1 MCLAAIHIC
10 IAAVDNPNSKSNNF
24 YEEFQRKSLFTDRQI
39 SIIYNRIIKQSSR
52 ENISA
57 GAYYR
62 QVKQCR
68 IKIKS
73 VLYSILLLRLCG
85 ALDREAMITLDKV
98 ALQLDVMSQALGHSD
113 TTAGQTVQDVSTVVG
128 KLIDTMCKV

>member
-1 MCLAAIHIC
+1 VCLAAIHIC

-39 SIIYNRIIKQSSR
+39 SIIYDRITKQSAR

-85 ALDREAMITLDKV
+85 ALDREAMITLDKIS
-98 ALQLDVMSQALGHSD
+98 LQLDVMSHALGHSD
-113 TTAGQTVQDVSTVVG
+113 TTEGQSVQDVSMVVG

>member
-1 MCLAAIHIC
+1 VCLAAIHIC

-24 YEEFQRKSLFTDRQI
+24 YEEFHRKSLFTDRQI

-85 ALDREAMITLDKV
+85 ALDREAMISLDKI

-113 TTAGQTVQDVSTVVG
+113 TTAGRTVQDVSTIVG

>member
-24 YEEFQRKSLFTDRQI
+24 FEEFQRKSIFTDRQI
-39 SIIYNRIIKQSSR
+39 SIIYNRIIKQSSH

-73 VLYSILLLRLCG
+73 VLYSILLLRLSG
-85 ALDREAMITLDKV
+85 ALDRDSMITLDKI
-98 ALQLDVMSQALGHSD
+98 ALQLDVMSQALGHGD
-113 TTAGQTVQDVSTVVG
+113 TTTGQTVQDVSTVVG

>member
-1 MCLAAIHIC
+1 VCLAAIHIC
-10 IAAVDNPNSKSNNF
+10 IAAVDNPDSKSNNF
-24 YEEFQRKSLFTDRQI
+24 YEEFHGKSLFTDRQI
-39 SIIYNRIIKQSSR
+39 SIIYNRITKQSSR

-85 ALDREAMITLDKV
+85 ALDREAMISLDKI

-113 TTAGQTVQDVSTVVG
+113 TTAGRTVQDVSTIVG

>member
-1 MCLAAIHIC
+1 
-10 IAAVDNPNSKSNNF
+10 VDNPNSKSNNF
-24 YEEFQRKSLFTDRQI
+24 YEEFHRKSLFTDRQI
-39 SIIYNRIIKQSSR
+39 SIIYNRITKQSSR

-85 ALDREAMITLDKV
+85 ALDREAMISLDKI

-113 TTAGQTVQDVSTVVG
+113 TTAGRVQDVSTIVG

>member
-1 MCLAAIHIC
+1 VCLAAIHIC
-10 IAAVDNPNSKSNNF
+10 IAAVDNPKSKSNNF
-24 YEEFQRKSLFTDRQI
+24 YNEFQRKSLFTDRQI
-39 SIIYNRIIKQSSR
+39 SIIYDRITKQFAR

-85 ALDREAMITLDKV
+85 ALDREAMITLDKI

-113 TTAGQTVQDVSTVVG
+113 TTAGQTVQDVSMVVG

>member
-1 MCLAAIHIC
+1 M
-10 IAAVDNPNSKSNNF
+10 AAVGNPNSKSNNF
-24 YEEFQRKSLFTDRQI
+24 YREFQRKSLFTDRQI
-39 SIIYNRIIKQSSR
+39 SIIYDRITKQFSH

-85 ALDREAMITLDKV
+85 ALDREAMISLDKM

-113 TTAGQTVQDVSTVVG
+113 TTAGRTVKDVSTIVG

>member
-24 YEEFQRKSLFTDRQI
+24 YEELQRKSLFTDRQI

-85 ALDREAMITLDKV
+85 ALDREAMISLDKI

-113 TTAGQTVQDVSTVVG
+113 TTARQTVQDVSTVVG

>member
-24 YEEFQRKSLFTDRQI
+24 YEEFQRRSLFTDRQI
-39 SIIYNRIIKQSSR
+39 SIIYNRTIKQSSR

>member
-1 MCLAAIHIC
+1 MCPAAIHIC

-24 YEEFQRKSLFTDRQI
+24 FEEFQRKSLFTDRQI

-85 ALDREAMITLDKV
+85 ALDREAMITLDKI

-113 TTAGQTVQDVSTVVG
+113 TTAGRTVQDVSTVVE

>member
-1 MCLAAIHIC
+1 VCLAAIHIC
-10 IAAVDNPNSKSNNF
+10 IAAVDNPNSKSNSF
-24 YEEFQRKSLFTDRQI
+24 YEEFHRKSLFTDRQI

-85 ALDREAMITLDKV
+85 ALDREAMISLDKI

-113 TTAGQTVQDVSTVVG
+113 TTAGRTVQDVSTIVG

>member
-24 YEEFQRKSLFTDRQI
+24 YEEFHRKSLFTDRQI
-39 SIIYNRIIKQSSR
+39 SIIYNRITKQSSR

-85 ALDREAMITLDKV
+85 ALDREAMISLDKI

-113 TTAGQTVQDVSTVVG
+113 TTAGRTVQDVSTIVG

>member
-1 MCLAAIHIC
+1 VSLAAIHIC
-10 IAAVDNPNSKSNNF
+10 IAALDNPNSKYNNF
-24 YEEFQRKSLFTDRQI
+24 YRELQRKSLFTDRQI

-85 ALDREAMITLDKV
+85 ALDREAMITLDKI

-113 TTAGQTVQDVSTVVG
+113 TTAGQTVQDVSMVVG

>member
-24 YEEFQRKSLFTDRQI
+24 YEQLQRKSLFTDRQI

-85 ALDREAMITLDKV
+85 ALDREAMITLDKI

-113 TTAGQTVQDVSTVVG
+113 TTEGQTVQDVSTVVG

>member
-73 VLYSILLLRLCG
+73 VLYSLLLLRLCG

>member
-10 IAAVDNPNSKSNNF
+10 IAAVNNPDSKSNNF
-24 YEEFQRKSLFTDRQI
+24 YEEFHRKSLFTDRQI
-39 SIIYNRIIKQSSR
+39 SIIYNRITKQSSR

-85 ALDREAMITLDKV
+85 ALDREAMISLDKI
-98 ALQLDVMSQALGHSD
+98 ARQLDVMSQALGHSD
-113 TTAGQTVQDVSTVVG
+113 TTAGRTVQDVSTIVG

>member
-1 MCLAAIHIC
+1 MYLAAIHIC

-24 YEEFQRKSLFTDRQI
+24 YEEFHKKSLFTDRQI
-39 SIIYNRIIKQSSR
+39 SIIYNRITKQSSR

-85 ALDREAMITLDKV
+85 ALDREAMISLDKI

-113 TTAGQTVQDVSTVVG
+113 TTAGRTVQDVSTIVG

>member
-1 MCLAAIHIC
+1 VCLAAIHIC

-24 YEEFQRKSLFTDRQI
+24 FEEFQRKSIFTDRQI
-39 SIIYNRIIKQSSR
+39 SIIYNRIIKQSSH

-73 VLYSILLLRLCG
+73 VLYSILLLRLSG
-85 ALDREAMITLDKV
+85 ALDRDSMITLDKI
-98 ALQLDVMSQALGHSD
+98 ALQLDVMSQALGHGD
-113 TTAGQTVQDVSTVVG
+113 TTTGQTVQDVSTVVG

>member
-1 MCLAAIHIC
+1 VSLAAIHIC
-10 IAAVDNPNSKSNNF
+10 IAAVDNPNSKYNNF
-24 YEEFQRKSLFTDRQI
+24 YRELQRKSLFTDRQI

-52 ENISA
+52 ENVSA

-85 ALDREAMITLDKV
+85 ALDREAMITLDKI
-98 ALQLDVMSQALGHSD
+98 ALQLDVMSQALGHRD
-113 TTAGQTVQDVSTVVG
+113 TTVGQTVEDVSTVVR

>member
-1 MCLAAIHIC
+1 VCLAAIHIC

-24 YEEFQRKSLFTDRQI
+24 YEEFHRKSLFTDRQI

-85 ALDREAMITLDKV
+85 ALDREAMISLDKI

-113 TTAGQTVQDVSTVVG
+113 TTAGRTVQDVSMIVG

>member
-1 MCLAAIHIC
+1 MSLAAIHIC
-10 IAAVDNPNSKSNNF
+10 IAAVDNPNSKYNNF
-24 YEEFQRKSLFTDRQI
+24 YRELQRKSLFTDRQI

-52 ENISA
+52 ENVSA

-73 VLYSILLLRLCG
+73 ILYSILLLRLCG
-85 ALDREAMITLDKV
+85 ALDREGMITLDKI

-113 TTAGQTVQDVSTVVG
+113 ITAGQTVKDVSTVVG
-128 KLIDTMCKV
+128 KLIGTMCKV

>member
-1 MCLAAIHIC
+1 VCPAAVHIC
-10 IAAVDNPNSKSNNF
+10 IAAVDNPNLKFNNF
-24 YEEFQRKSLFTDRQI
+24 YGEFQRKSLFTDRQI
-39 SIIYNRIIKQSSR
+39 SIIYNRTIKQSSR

>member
-1 MCLAAIHIC
+1 VCPAAIHIC
-10 IAAVDNPNSKSNNF
+10 IAAVDTSNSKSGNF
-24 YEEFQRKSLFTDRQI
+24 YEEFRRRSLFTDRQI
-39 SIIYNRIIKQSSR
+39 SIIYKKVNKQSPR

-62 QVKQCR
+62 QLKQCR

-73 VLYSILLLRLCG
+73 VLNSILLLRLCG
-85 ALDREAMITLDKV
+85 AVDREAITTLDKI
-98 ALQLDVMSQALGHSD
+98 ALQLDVMSQAQERGD
-113 TTAGQTVQDVSTVVG
+113 VTTSHTFQDVSTVVE

>member
-1 MCLAAIHIC
+1 VCLAAIHIC
-10 IAAVDNPNSKSNNF
+10 IAAVDNPDSNSNNF
-24 YEEFQRKSLFTDRQI
+24 YEEFHRKSLFTDRQI
-39 SIIYNRIIKQSSR
+39 SIIYNRITKQSSR

-85 ALDREAMITLDKV
+85 ALDREAMISLDKI

-113 TTAGQTVQDVSTVVG
+113 TTAGRTVQDVSTIVG

>member
-1 MCLAAIHIC
+1 VCLAAIHIC
-10 IAAVDNPNSKSNNF
+10 IAAVGNPDSKSNNF
-24 YEEFQRKSLFTDRQI
+24 YEEFHRKSLFTDRQI
-39 SIIYNRIIKQSSR
+39 SIIYNRITKQSSR

-85 ALDREAMITLDKV
+85 ALDREAMISLDKI

-113 TTAGQTVQDVSTVVG
+113 TTAGRTVQDVSTIVG

>member
-1 MCLAAIHIC
+1 VCLAAIRIC

-24 YEEFQRKSLFTDRQI
+24 YEEFHRKSLFTDRQI

-52 ENISA
+52 ENVSA

-85 ALDREAMITLDKV
+85 ALDREAMISLDKI

-113 TTAGQTVQDVSTVVG
+113 TTAGRTVQDVSTIVG

>member
-24 YEEFQRKSLFTDRQI
+24 YEELQRKSLFTDRQI

-85 ALDREAMITLDKV
+85 ALDREAMITLDKI

-113 TTAGQTVQDVSTVVG
+113 TTAGQNVQEVSTVVG

>member
-1 MCLAAIHIC
+1 VCLAAIHIC

-24 YEEFQRKSLFTDRQI
+24 YEEFHRRSLFTERQI
-39 SIIYNRIIKQSSR
+39 SIIYNKVIKQSSL

-73 VLYSILLLRLCG
+73 VLYSVLLLRLCG
-85 ALDREAMITLDKV
+85 ALDREAMITLDKI

-113 TTAGQTVQDVSTVVG
+113 ITAGQTVKDVSTVVG